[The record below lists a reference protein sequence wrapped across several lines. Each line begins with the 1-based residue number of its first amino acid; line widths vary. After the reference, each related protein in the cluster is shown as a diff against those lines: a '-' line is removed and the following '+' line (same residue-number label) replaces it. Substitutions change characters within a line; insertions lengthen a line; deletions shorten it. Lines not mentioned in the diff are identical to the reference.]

1 MSVKAIKNII
11 KQLVNKILFIPGS
24 FFDVRS
30 ISILF
35 VGIFISDFTYKM
47 IFTKNT
53 IFMSAISAMFYPII
67 LGLTLFIYSK
77 ILSSLKKDLLIP
89 RKWVNFGMTIVI
101 IFIVGEKLVW
111 DFLLK
116 DTTQISLVIV
126 AFVSIITFIF
136 TNMMNMWLKISDKN
150 LKALQD
156 IVDKESL
163 YRVLFDY
170 TWQWLGWINNV
181 NVEKENIRSF
191 IKNFHIQEGASFFD
205 NYLALT
211 PYVAAYGSH
220 SSIQEYNNIMLQIV
234 EMNNIREEI
243 ISRGWANDKNLLKL
257 RGRKGDCI
265 VALEM
270 LMMNMKSEL
279 IDGMTSEEQE
289 EMLTLI
295 RAREKMITLKDKV
308 LF

>member
-136 TNMMNMWLKISDKN
+136 TNMMNMWIK
-150 LKALQD
+150 
-156 IVDKESL
+156 
-163 YRVLFDY
+163 RVCTVFCS
-170 TWQWLGWINNV
+170 TILGN
-181 NVEKENIRSF
+181 
-191 IKNFHIQEGASFFD
+191 
-205 NYLALT
+205 
-211 PYVAAYGSH
+211 
-220 SSIQEYNNIMLQIV
+220 
-234 EMNNIREEI
+234 
-243 ISRGWANDKNLLKL
+243 GWA
-257 RGRKGDCI
+257 G
-265 VALEM
+265 
-270 LMMNMKSEL
+270 
-279 IDGMTSEEQE
+279 
-289 EMLTLI
+289 
-295 RAREKMITLKDKV
+295 
-308 LF
+308 